1 MNSNKS
7 ELFFGGYLDIE
18 KIMFSDL
25 FGTKLVSFQQ
35 GIWVCLWNQEASL
48 SYEFATVYRKKNRD
62 VACLDMKYLSLR
74 VRYGKVNFW
83 SSVFVLPKDFMPRL
97 TLFVCSMW
105 RRKSSYVRGER
116 VAWKDVGKPKEEGD
130 LCNDSYEELTRGQEK
145 TGLTGNSQ
153 YIQEEIASV

>member
-1 MNSNKS
+1 
-7 ELFFGGYLDIE
+7 
-18 KIMFSDL
+18 
-25 FGTKLVSFQQ
+25 
-35 GIWVCLWNQEASL
+35 
-48 SYEFATVYRKKNRD
+48 
-62 VACLDMKYLSLR
+62 MKYLSLR

-105 RRKSSYVRGER
+105 RKKSSYVRGER
-116 VAWKDVGKPKEEGD
+116 VAWKDVGKPKEEGY

-153 YIQEEIASV
+153 YIQEEIKSLMSKKSLEVC